1 MYFELWIERARKDE
15 IIDKLRKICDEV
27 WEIYYNYDLIVRVSD
42 ESKLKIEG
50 VLSYKRHY
58 KC

>member
-50 VLSYKRHY
+50 VLRYKRHY